1 MEGENMQLFPIKTG
15 LVKIGDNLVE
25 TVLKALEKQN
35 LELEN
40 GDVLALSSKI
50 VSYSQG
56 RVVKLSGIKPSEGA
70 RRLAERYSLG
80 LQFAELVLREADRIY
95 GGVDRAVLT
104 LKDGVLIANAGIDSK
119 NAPAGF
125 AVLWPKNIGEWV
137 RCFRDEVIRRTGERV
152 AVVVVDSGLIPLRV
166 GTVGLALAVGGFKPV
181 GECRGKKDL
190 FGRSLVITRHAIGDD
205 LASAAHL
212 LMGEVAE
219 KIPVVLI
226 RGACLD
232 HVDRVYGSEEMMMP
246 LKECLFMG
254 VLKS

>member
-1 MEGENMQLFPIKTG
+1 MQLFPIKTG
-15 LVKIGDNLVE
+15 LVKVGDNLVE
-25 TVLKALEKQN
+25 TVLKALKKQK

-40 GDVLALSSKI
+40 DDVLALSSKI

-56 RVVKLSGIKPSEGA
+56 RVVKLIGIRPSTEA
-70 RRLAERYSLG
+70 KRLAKRYSLG
-80 LQFAELVLREADRIY
+80 PQFAELVLREADRIY

-119 NAPAGF
+119 NAPVGF
-125 AVLWPKNIGEWV
+125 AVLWPENVVGWV
-137 RCFRDEVIRRTGERV
+137 RRFRDEVIRRTGERV
-152 AVVVVDSGLIPLRV
+152 AVMVVDSGLIPLRV
-166 GTVGLALAVGGFKPV
+166 GTVGLALAVGGFKPI

-190 FGRSLVITRHAIGDD
+190 FGRPSVITRRAVADD

-219 KIPVVLI
+219 KIPAVLI
-226 RGACLD
+226 RGACLNY
-232 HVDRVYGSEEMMMP
+232 VDRVYGSEEMMMP
-246 LKECLFMG
+246 LKECLFIG